1 MLVSA
6 SRARA
11 RRSLRAR
18 AFCFALLLSAAGTSA
33 ARAVEL
39 ALPADAVARIDAA
52 CPDCDPKAWT
62 ACGGQNVAWGKGFA
76 TRAFLGTPK
85 RGYLLSPSVT
95 GDEFRNAARGTG
107 YPTLVP
113 GMRRRFHRL
122 RLVVL
127 DEAFAGVRVLTP
139 PSDIQI
145 EFPKALH
152 DCVYAGFTP
161 WGCCVGKCKEAEC
174 CEKKLGSPKVEV
186 TWKDGDETLVL
197 HYSHTVGASWLERRI
212 GTTNVRYACLVD
224 AKGKLRA
231 SDAK

>member
-1 MLVSA
+1 MSA

-11 RRSLRAR
+11 RRPLRAR
-18 AFCFALLLSAAGTSA
+18 AFFFVLLLFSVRAPA

-39 ALPADAVARIDAA
+39 TLPSDAIARIDAA
-52 CPDCDPKAWT
+52 CPDCDPKAWA
-62 ACGGQNVAWGKGFA
+62 ACGAQDVGWGKGFA
-76 TRAFLGTPK
+76 KHAFLGTPQ
-85 RGYLLSPSVT
+85 RGYLLSSSLT
-95 GDEFRNAARGTG
+95 GDEFRSAARGTG

-113 GMRRRFHRL
+113 GMRRRLHRL

-127 DEAFAGVRVLTP
+127 DEAFGGVRVLTP

-145 EFPKALH
+145 DFPKPLH

-174 CEKKLGSPKVEV
+174 CEKKLGSPRVEV

-197 HYSHTVGASWLERRI
+197 HYSHTVGVSWLERRI
-212 GTTNVRYACLVD
+212 GTTKVRYACLVD
-224 AKGKLRA
+224 AKGKLR